1 MCFAAVWNA
10 WNTPSRLVANI
21 VRHSS
26 SVRSMKERRPPPPM
40 PALAKQPSTRPNVSS
55 VAFIAALTEAGSVTS
70 QTRVSTLPDSPA
82 RLAAAALFLSA
93 FRPQIETLQPWL
105 ASACAMPSPMP
116 PLPPVIT
123 ATRPERS
130 KRFMARFLFLL
141 GAHQP
146 LRARL
151 LAMLRSPWTRPRQ
164 KSNMRPG
171 KAIPVC
177 ETGAGRNSRG
187 NHAVQTRHARS
198 RWFGRDPQA
207 RPSGGDE
214 RGLRGHAG
222 RSRGSARRDRG
233 EEGPGALRRADGR
246 GAGVLHRRKSPG
258 PQQPVEVDQGRPDAA
273 DRLPS
278 LSAPHPQSALPDRD
292 RSERPGGRRRHELR
306 AARRHDTVRAVL
318 LLSASLPPHRPGAG
332 LRLDL
337 ALAAADRQGTL

>member
-1 MCFAAVWNA
+1 MRAVPKIEARLEVATSRPKGSPASARWVMCFAAAWNA

-21 VRHSS
+21 LRHSS
-26 SVRSMKERRPPPPM
+26 SVRSMKELLPPPPM
-40 PALAKQPSTRPNVSS
+40 PALAKHPSTRPNVSS

-93 FRPQIETLQPWL
+93 LRPQIETLQPWA

-141 GAHQP
+141 GSRISRCAQDCLLCSDHHGQD
-146 LRARL
+146 RAKNQICAR
-151 LAMLRSPWTRPRQ
+151 A
-164 KSNMRPG
+164 

-177 ETGAGRNSRG
+177 ETDEGRNSRG

-207 RPSGGDE
+207 RPSG
-214 RGLRGHAG
+214 
-222 RSRGSARRDRG
+222 
-233 EEGPGALRRADGR
+233 
-246 GAGVLHRRKSPG
+246 
-258 PQQPVEVDQGRPDAA
+258 
-273 DRLPS
+273 
-278 LSAPHPQSALPDRD
+278 
-292 RSERPGGRRRHELR
+292 
-306 AARRHDTVRAVL
+306 
-318 LLSASLPPHRPGAG
+318 
-332 LRLDL
+332 
-337 ALAAADRQGTL
+337 